1 MISLLLFIFAQSGRC
16 YLCIIN
22 ALICQTAGMKISK
35 LLSLSGVL
43 SELSWK
49 YILFK
54 RQSFR
59 VSQKIMNAHEA
70 EAAAKQAVSQ
80 VEAAMTA
87 AEEAAKEADAAEA
100 A

>member
-59 VSQKIMNAHEA
+59 EIFMEFDFVPTSSQKKKNIP
-70 EAAAKQAVSQ
+70 
-80 VEAAMTA
+80 
-87 AEEAAKEADAAEA
+87 
-100 A
+100 